1 VIAHCETL
9 PTEDDTFRISHV
21 SNGEIE
27 LAVVKRVDDDSL
39 GYVNVEGSSL
49 SFTAETIENYRGQ
62 AFEDLGIKE
71 GATVSFIRNDEGII
85 TAIFP
90 PPEAKESI
98 EGSGGMVSRGLF
110 ESPQAEDLPPKFNRP
125 VSVGGQG
132 ELHPGAEPGDTIR
145 PGRALPK
152 KTRDFGKLIDTTHL
166 QAGDL
171 LLTRDA
177 SGSSWITEGIADVQ
191 NRIGYGPSD
200 AQWIHAAMYLGDGA
214 NVVEATIDGLFA
226 GGNVRITNLDDYCDG
241 SNILR
246 FRRSSFITQ
255 ERQGWLVCIRA
266 LSRLGKPYSIGRA
279 LKAWWDVRVAGTVAY
294 GPEQKNILSD
304 GVVCSTLYADSFN
317 RALRLS
323 LGEDNGICVPAWF
336 SATNDFV
343 DVDAR
348 WLKIA

>member
-1 VIAHCETL
+1 M
-9 PTEDDTFRISHV
+9 
-21 SNGEIE
+21 SNGQVE

-39 GYVNVEGSSL
+39 GYVNVAGRSL
-49 SFTAETIENYRGQ
+49 SFTAETIEDYRGQ
-62 AFEDLGIKE
+62 AFADLGIVE
-71 GATVSFIRNDEGII
+71 GSTVGFVRNEQGTI

-90 PPEAKESI
+90 PPKEEEQK
-98 EGSGGMVSRGLF
+98 EGSGGLVSRGLF
-110 ESPQAEDLPPKFNRP
+110 ESLQAEDVPPKFNRP
-125 VSVGGQG
+125 VSAGSQG
-132 ELHPGAEPGDTIR
+132 ELLPGAEPSDTIR

-166 QAGDL
+166 LAGDL

-177 SGSSWITEGIADVQ
+177 SGSSWITDGIADVQ
-191 NRIGYGPSD
+191 NRIGYGRSD
-200 AQWIHAAMYLGDGA
+200 AQWVHAAMYLGDGA

-226 GGNVRITNLDDYCDG
+226 GGNVRITHLDDYCDG

-246 FRRSSFITQ
+246 FRRSGFLTQ

-279 LKAWWDVRVAGTVAY
+279 LKAWWDVRVGGAVAY

-317 RALRLS
+317 QALRLS

-343 DVDAR
+343 DVDVR
-348 WLKIA
+348 WLQIA